1 MNLRP
6 HGYQL
11 GLLALS
17 HNRNSKKVKFKQR
30 LLGAKGD
37 MRPSKESA
45 GRVSSQCK
53 GPEMGLPL
61 GGLRSSKEEGRE
73 VGDAQKGRAVHG
85 GSLGPR

>member
-1 MNLRP
+1 M
-6 HGYQL
+6 

-73 VGDAQKGRAVHG
+73 VLRKVGQKGRAVHG